1 MKIWTC
7 WTKNIG
13 IIHNNTKNKVKNIDI
28 KKSDNIN
35 IKKNPNKKILIKYNN
50 NYNSNSFI
58 ITPSIN
64 MINEEIIKYS
74 ILRNNQNNIVS
85 QTISMTLGK
94 SDNNNKISNKNYNQY
109 NKNDNCKKTIINVNQ
124 YYPNYYIYI
133 NDLHF
138 ISKLLYNNTIKYL
151 SRI

>member
-1 MKIWTC
+1 
-7 WTKNIG
+7 
-13 IIHNNTKNKVKNIDI
+13 
-28 KKSDNIN
+28 
-35 IKKNPNKKILIKYNN
+35 
-50 NYNSNSFI
+50 
-58 ITPSIN
+58 

-124 YYPNYYIYI
+124 YYPNYYINTNNLNKPIEDDNKNITNNFLGTNINKFSYI
-133 NDLHF
+133 N
-138 ISKLLYNNTIKYL
+138 K
-151 SRI
+151 